1 MRGKSIFMEPFYFK
15 SYDRVIGVARDLP
28 ELERELARLSREDP
42 ACVEYHLKEGHIV
55 AWLNYI
61 GERGLAEILRGVS
74 SPREA
79 LSRISEFRAI
89 PRRERN
95 RRQKTRKAS
104 I

>member
-1 MRGKSIFMEPFYFK
+1 MEPFYFK
-15 SYDRVIGVARDLP
+15 SYDKVVGVARDLN

-42 ACVEYHLKEGHIV
+42 GCVEYHLKEGHVV

-61 GERGLAEILRGVS
+61 GERGLAEILKGVS

-89 PRRERN
+89 PRRETRS
-95 RRQKTRKAS
+95 RKQKTRRAN